1 MHKWIGSSLT
11 WIVPL
16 ALTLGSSMAHAQRF
30 EISSTSYQDGDII
43 SKRQAGTSVEC
54 GSGNALTPQVSWHN
68 APANTASIAI
78 LMHDPDGQKGL
89 GVSHWVAYNID
100 ARRGSIGEGD
110 GQRSLPGITVGK
122 NVSGEQAYRGLC
134 PPASDHPHHY
144 TLTVIATTLAPGVLP
159 PSLNRDELLA
169 KLQGKTLAAQSIV
182 GRYGQ

>member
-144 TLTVIATTLAPGVLP
+144 TLTVIATTLAPGDLP
-159 PSLNRDELLA
+159 PSLSRDELLA